1 MRQTLIW
8 EDEEDIKEF
17 RNPAEHIRKLRE
29 RRLIWDD

>member
-1 MRQTLIW
+1 MRHKLIW

-17 RNPAEHIRKLRE
+17 RNPADHIRKLRS